1 MSQFGMPG
9 YFLSASRSEQKFFA
23 AILHKEN
30 KSMIYVKLHV
40 YLVSDFNY
48 KLHGNM
54 KVSKY
59 NIEMV
64 CCFCVVLVGNRYC
77 LVFNQTKT

>member
-48 KLHGNM
+48 KLHGNT

-59 NIEMV
+59 NIRMLF
-64 CCFCVVLVGNRYC
+64 CCVRFKKGNRYC
-77 LVFNQTKT
+77 LVSNQTKT